1 MAIRLVAVDV
11 DGTLV
16 TADQRVL
23 PRVQAAAQ
31 RALEHGIQL
40 VLCTGRAPGEC
51 WYILDALPQIRY
63 AVTQT
68 GAIAQDLKTGE
79 TLYHCPLS
87 PDDARL
93 IYSHVRRYDGL
104 VNFFSGGIVYNSK
117 EQMARFERYYPADF
131 RWLFE
136 QSHEFVDDLDAM
148 VAGWGKPV
156 EKLYVPFSSQEECER
171 AMADL
176 TKLPYFVTGAGYVDL
191 EVMNP
196 NTSKGIALAAL
207 CKKLGVPRE
216 QVMADRRQR
225 QRRGHARL
233 RGRRRC
239 NGKRGRSA
247 QAESR
252 SDCADE
258 RRRRRGRY
266 AGACNQRRDIKWAYR
281 I

>member
-23 PRVQAAAQ
+23 PRVQDAVQ
-31 RALEHGIQL
+31 RAAEHGIQL

-51 WYILDALPQIRY
+51 WYVLDALPQIRY

-87 PDDARL
+87 ADDARL

-104 VNFFSGGIVYNSK
+104 VNFFSGGIVYNAK
-117 EQMARFERYYPADF
+117 QQMAQFERYYPADF

-136 QSHEFVDDLDAM
+136 RSHEFVDDLDAM
-148 VAGWGKPV
+148 VAGWDRPV
-156 EKLYVPFSSQEECER
+156 EKLYVPFSSREECEK

-176 TKLPYFVTGAGYVDL
+176 TQLPYFVTGAGYVDL

-196 NTSKGIALAAL
+196 NTSKGIALGAL
-207 CKKLGVPRE
+207 CRRLGIPRG
-216 QVMADRRQR
+216 QVMAIGDS
-225 QRRGHARL
+225 GNDAAML
-233 RGRRRC
+233 DFAGVGAAMG
-239 NGKRGRSA
+239 NGEEALK
-247 QAESR
+247 QK
-252 SDCADE
+252 ADLIAPTNE
-258 RRRRRGRY
+258 EGGV
-266 AGACNQRRDIKWAYR
+266 ADMLELAIKGE

>member
-104 VNFFSGGIVYNSK
+104 VNFFSGGIVYNAK
-117 EQMARFERYYPADF
+117 QQMAQFERYYPADF

-136 QSHEFVDDLDAM
+136 RSHEFVDDLDAM
-148 VAGWGKPV
+148 VAGWNRP
-156 EKLYVPFSSQEECER
+156 Q
-171 AMADL
+171 
-176 TKLPYFVTGAGYVDL
+176 LPYFVTGAGYVDL

-196 NTSKGIALAAL
+196 NTSKGIALGAL
-207 CKKLGVPRE
+207 CKKLGVPPK
-216 QVMADRRQR
+216 QVMAIGDS
-225 QRRGHARL
+225 GNDAAML
-233 RGRRRC
+233 DFAGVGVAMG
-239 NGKRGRSA
+239 NGEEALK
-247 QAESR
+247 QK
-252 SDCADE
+252 ADLIAPTNE
-258 RRRRRGRY
+258 DGGV
-266 AGACNQRRDIKWAYR
+266 ADMLELAIKGE

>member
-104 VNFFSGGIVYNSK
+104 VNFFSGGIVYNAK
-117 EQMARFERYYPADF
+117 QQMAQFERYYPADF

-136 QSHEFVDDLDAM
+136 
-148 VAGWGKPV
+148 
-156 EKLYVPFSSQEECER
+156 
-171 AMADL
+171 
-176 TKLPYFVTGAGYVDL
+176 
-191 EVMNP
+191 
-196 NTSKGIALAAL
+196 
-207 CKKLGVPRE
+207 
-216 QVMADRRQR
+216 
-225 QRRGHARL
+225 
-233 RGRRRC
+233 
-239 NGKRGRSA
+239 RSA
-247 QAESR
+247 RMQSSPAMRRSPSLPVPLTALTAPSR
-252 SDCADE
+252 TIRH
-258 RRRRRGRY
+258 RRKTARRMS
-266 AGACNQRRDIKWAYR
+266 RRTANR
-281 I
+281 QSRPV

>member
-79 TLYHCPLS
+79 TLYHCLLS

-136 QSHEFVDDLDAM
+136 RSHEFVDDLDAM

-156 EKLYVPFSSQEECER
+156 EKLYVPFPVRKS
-171 AMADL
+171 
-176 TKLPYFVTGAGYVDL
+176 V
-191 EVMNP
+191 
-196 NTSKGIALAAL
+196 KGPWPI
-207 CKKLGVPRE
+207 
-216 QVMADRRQR
+216 
-225 QRRGHARL
+225 
-233 RGRRRC
+233 
-239 NGKRGRSA
+239 
-247 QAESR
+247 
-252 SDCADE
+252 
-258 RRRRRGRY
+258 
-266 AGACNQRRDIKWAYR
+266 
-281 I
+281 

>member
-117 EQMARFERYYPADF
+117 EQMARFAA
-131 RWLFE
+131 
-136 QSHEFVDDLDAM
+136 Q
-148 VAGWGKPV
+148 
-156 EKLYVPFSSQEECER
+156 C
-171 AMADL
+171 
-176 TKLPYFVTGAGYVDL
+176 VTV
-191 EVMNP
+191 
-196 NTSKGIALAAL
+196 
-207 CKKLGVPRE
+207 
-216 QVMADRRQR
+216 
-225 QRRGHARL
+225 
-233 RGRRRC
+233 
-239 NGKRGRSA
+239 GKRVRLVRGDTACEAVVDWHGSMVSLSVSGGSGARTLL
-247 QAESR
+247 QALLDGME
-252 SDCADE
+252 
-258 RRRRRGRY
+258 
-266 AGACNQRRDIKWAYR
+266 
-281 I
+281 

>member
-93 IYSHVRRYDGL
+93 IYSHVRRYDRL

-136 QSHEFVDDLDAM
+136 RSHEFVDDLDAM

-207 CKKLGVPRE
+207 CKKRGIPRE
-216 QVMADRRQR
+216 QVMAIGDS
-225 QRRGHARL
+225 GNDAAML
-233 RGRRRC
+233 DFAGVGVAMG
-239 NGKRGRSA
+239 NGEEALK
-247 QAESR
+247 QK
-252 SDCADE
+252 ADLIAPTNE
-258 RRRRRGRY
+258 EGGV
-266 AGACNQRRDIKWAYR
+266 ADMLELAIKGE

>member
-136 QSHEFVDDLDAM
+136 QSHEFFDDLDAM

-207 CKKLGVPRE
+207 CKKLGIPRE
-216 QVMADRRQR
+216 QVMAIGDS
-225 QRRGHARL
+225 GNDAAML
-233 RGRRRC
+233 DFAGVGVAMG
-239 NGKRGRSA
+239 NGEEALK
-247 QAESR
+247 QK
-252 SDCADE
+252 ADLIAPTNE
-258 RRRRRGRY
+258 EGGV
-266 AGACNQRRDIKWAYR
+266 ADMLELAIKGE

>member
-117 EQMARFERYYPADF
+117 EQWRALSAIILPT
-131 RWLFE
+131 
-136 QSHEFVDDLDAM
+136 S
-148 VAGWGKPV
+148 AGCLNDRTNLSTIWTPWSPV
-156 EKLYVPFSSQEECER
+156 GV
-171 AMADL
+171 
-176 TKLPYFVTGAGYVDL
+176 
-191 EVMNP
+191 NP
-196 NTSKGIALAAL
+196 
-207 CKKLGVPRE
+207 
-216 QVMADRRQR
+216 
-225 QRRGHARL
+225 
-233 RGRRRC
+233 
-239 NGKRGRSA
+239 
-247 QAESR
+247 
-252 SDCADE
+252 
-258 RRRRRGRY
+258 
-266 AGACNQRRDIKWAYR
+266 
-281 I
+281 

>member
-207 CKKLGVPRE
+207 CKKLGIPRE
-216 QVMADRRQR
+216 QVMAIGDSGNDAEMLKLVKYAFAMGNAADSIKAIAGYATDDNNHDGALNVIQ
-225 QRRGHARL
+225 AVL
-233 RGRRRC
+233 D
-239 NGKRGRSA
+239 NSA
-247 QAESR
+247 PFN
-252 SDCADE
+252 D
-258 RRRRRGRY
+258 
-266 AGACNQRRDIKWAYR
+266 
-281 I
+281 

>member
-207 CKKLGVPRE
+207 CKKLGVPPK
-216 QVMADRRQR
+216 QVMAIGDS
-225 QRRGHARL
+225 GNDAAML
-233 RGRRRC
+233 DFAGVGIAMG
-239 NGKRGRSA
+239 NGEEALK
-247 QAESR
+247 QK
-252 SDCADE
+252 ADLIAPTNE
-258 RRRRRGRY
+258 EGGV
-266 AGACNQRRDIKWAYR
+266 ADMLELAIKGE